1 MIDFSNQDLI
11 YSILNGI
18 PDGIVIY
25 DLDLNVQY
33 FNNAAARMLGKAPEA
48 LENMTA
54 KDLMFDK
61 EDNKLFQSI
70 LSDDSEKI
78 SFRRVY
84 MTGPGYYEEA

>member
-61 EDNKLFQSI
+61 EDTSFFNLSYPMTVKKFLF
-70 LSDDSEKI
+70 DG
-78 SFRRVY
+78 F
-84 MTGPGYYEEA
+84 T